1 MALHLLRRVTHAGM
15 DELANW
21 TAKTYK
27 FTLHNNTGSAVRA
40 LLEEDPDGMAELEEW
55 KIGDGIPTIGK
66 AGERHKQK
74 ISLLKKSI
82 SSSKPYQEFTII
94 RDQTKT
100 VNMRSPV
107 IKCSLALLEWNGA
120 MKIVEI
126 QRRMTEGNTLT
137 IHPGYDR
144 MAGLATLR
152 SDALEH
158 ALQALGVKLGFDS
171 EEVEVKKDSKES
183 RADLPPWLQEPPP
196 LPAPKMA
203 PTVPTAP
210 QTART
215 SMRPRP
221 TSAVGRAT
229 PKTVSWPAE
238 PVEGSAGARPTQRG
252 REGERPGA
260 PIAQAPHGF
269 GVAGGACP
277 MQRGHEGE
285 RPGAPIGQ
293 AQHGFGVAGGAC
305 PMQRGHEGERPGAPI
320 AQAQHGFGVAG
331 GACPMLRGHE
341 DERPGSP
348 AAQAPHGFLPMTGQ
362 IWLWHEEQ
370 QWVSANLVACLG
382 PGKEGGSR
390 SSFNCIFLHHAMQ
403 CKVA

>member
-1 MALHLLRRVTHAGM
+1 
-15 DELANW
+15 
-21 TAKTYK
+21 
-27 FTLHNNTGSAVRA
+27 
-40 LLEEDPDGMAELEEW
+40 
-55 KIGDGIPTIGK
+55 
-66 AGERHKQK
+66 
-74 ISLLKKSI
+74 
-82 SSSKPYQEFTII
+82 
-94 RDQTKT
+94 
-100 VNMRSPV
+100 
-107 IKCSLALLEWNGA
+107 

-158 ALQALGVKLGFDS
+158 ALQALGFDS

-238 PVEGSAGARPTQRG
+238 PVEGSAGARPMQRG

-260 PIAQAPHGF
+260 PIAQAP
-269 GVAGGACP
+269 
-277 MQRGHEGE
+277 
-285 RPGAPIGQ
+285 
-293 AQHGFGVAGGAC
+293 HGFGVAGGAC

-370 QWVSANLVACLG
+370 QWVSANLVGLSLG
-382 PGKEGGSR
+382 VGAVAGSICVGYDAKHGSQTKVIPPDQIPQLIR
-390 SSFNCIFLHHAMQ
+390 S
-403 CKVA
+403 VT